1 MVGTLLSMFCKALN
15 FSELEAGAFSSSSSP
30 PGGRL
35 LGGGGGGASSSE
47 SIARLQAKKLKKR
60 WEGII
65 TMSRDINS
73 IPRYL
78 VMVVKAPFKSDGGK
92 GTAWSS

>member
-15 FSELEAGAFSSSSSP
+15 FSELEAGAFSSSP

-47 SIARLQAKKLKKR
+47 SIARLQAKKLK
-60 WEGII
+60 
-65 TMSRDINS
+65 N
-73 IPRYL
+73 
-78 VMVVKAPFKSDGGK
+78 GGR
-92 GTAWSS
+92 G